1 MQLMDKAKATRFLGQ
16 EFLVWLWYRSE
27 TGEGA
32 FDLGESVTAHVWFE
46 RKMILESEGDGGTEK
61 VTCAGENQQFKEAR
75 FALAQNKTIQE
86 AMIRLA
92 MGDNEWSFVLDA
104 TWLNYR
110 SLKTPKVMQ
119 DRRED
124 PDGLFF
130 EKVSLLYRALSAMD
144 AIYAQ
149 FVRLR
154 LSPEWEATELPA
166 ILGWIREGR

>member
-1 MQLMDKAKATRFLGQ
+1 
-16 EFLVWLWYRSE
+16 
-27 TGEGA
+27 
-32 FDLGESVTAHVWFE
+32 
-46 RKMILESEGDGGTEK
+46 
-61 VTCAGENQQFKEAR
+61 
-75 FALAQNKTIQE
+75 
-86 AMIRLA
+86 MIRLA

-130 EKVSLLYRALSAMD
+130 EKVSLIYKALSAMD

-154 LSPEWEATELPA
+154 LSPEWEAAELPA
-166 ILGWIREGR
+166 ILGWIREGK